1 MESKISILQCVSD
14 LNFSSG
20 GPSKTV
26 TSLSS
31 NLSKIN
37 LEVDIC
43 TQIHKDKK
51 LLKIQSLTDNISLI
65 NIEQK
70 KRFSFNPLKNQVL
83 LEKLLSENRRK
94 KISLLHDNG
103 IWLPFN
109 NTIATFS
116 RISGIP
122 LVISPHGMLEPW
134 SLKFNFLKKKLAWNI
149 YQKRALKAASVLHA
163 TSIMEAQNLDRLK
176 LGLPIA
182 VIPNGI
188 EKPTNKELLEKY
200 DLSNLGIKIN
210 NEKIFLYLGRIHP
223 KKGLL
228 NMLKAWNDSFK
239 NNISCKLIIA
249 GFPELNYL
257 NELKDYVKK
266 NKLTK
271 NVIFLGPV
279 EGEDLIALYRNAY
292 VFILPTFSENFG
304 MVVAEALS
312 YGVPVITTTGTPWK
326 TLEEFKCG
334 WIVEPKIDDL
344 KKVMYDAFL
353 LDKKEYELMS
363 QNAINLS
370 KAFDWEKIAQ
380 KFLNLYL
387 WVLGENNSKPSNIIN

>member
-37 LEVDIC
+37 LGVDIC
-43 TQIHKDKK
+43 TQINKDKK
-51 LLKIQSLTDNISLI
+51 LLKIQNLHKNISLI
-65 NIEQK
+65 NIEQENG
-70 KRFSFNPLKNQVL
+70 FSFKPLINQVL
-83 LEKLLSENRRK
+83 LERLISENRSK

-116 RISGIP
+116 RISSIP

-134 SLKFNFLKKKLAWNI
+134 SLKFNFLKKKLAWYI
-149 YQKRALKAASVLHA
+149 YQRKALKSASVLHA
-163 TSIMEAQNLDRLK
+163 TSIMEAQNLDKLK
-176 LGLPIA
+176 LSLPIA

-188 EKPTNKELLEKY
+188 EKPTKKELLDKY
-200 DLSNLGIKIN
+200 DLANLGIKIN
-210 NEKIFLYLGRIHP
+210 HEKIFLYLGRIHP

-279 EGEDLIALYRNAY
+279 EGKDLVTLYRNAY
-292 VFILPTFSENFG
+292 FFVLPTFSENFG

-312 YGVPVITTTGTPWK
+312 YGIPVITTTGTPWK

-334 WIVEPKIDDL
+334 WIVEPKINAL
-344 KKVMYDAFL
+344 KKVLSDAYL
-353 LDKKEYELMS
+353 LNKNEYELMS
-363 QNAINLS
+363 KNAINLS

-380 KFLNLYL
+380 KFFNLYL
-387 WVLGENNSKPSNIIN
+387 WVLGETSSKPSNIIN